1 MEELKIEAFSYF
13 KSLCPPRP
21 VFFFYYYFSQR
32 RAKIAPQKK
41 KHFPKA
47 KLEADWKDPVS
58 AS

>member
-13 KSLCPPRP
+13 KSLCPPHS
-21 VFFFYYYFSQR
+21 VFFFLLFFAEEGQDS
-32 RAKIAPQKK
+32 AKK